1 MLHCASGAVRKTKK
15 INTKIGKEEMK
26 LSLFTCIFSICIEN
40 PKESTDILLQLIN
53 GNNVII
59 KKLYTCETQTE
70 TETKRMPFKNG

>member
-1 MLHCASGAVRKTKK
+1 
-15 INTKIGKEEMK
+15 MK